1 MSEQRPVYSTT
12 TYLQFAPTGT
22 RCALC
27 GEPAGDQLRIVEVQQ
42 RGRPGWALPETPLCL
57 DAEECLGRVLGYR
70 PRDQQVRLAAMLA
83 RGAIAC

>member
-1 MSEQRPVYSTT
+1 MSEQRPV
-12 TYLQFAPTGT
+12 
-22 RCALC
+22 
-27 GEPAGDQLRIVEVQQ
+27 
-42 RGRPGWALPETPLCL
+42 CL